1 MPGLESERVEDVAVR
16 IKRSLA
22 ETFPGTGEIFL
33 DVTDRSAGE
42 GRESPAATGERGG
55 A

>member
-1 MPGLESERVEDVAVR
+1 M
-16 IKRSLA
+16 KRSLA
-22 ETFPGTGEIFL
+22 ETFPEAGEIFP
-33 DVTDRSAGE
+33 DVTDRFAGE